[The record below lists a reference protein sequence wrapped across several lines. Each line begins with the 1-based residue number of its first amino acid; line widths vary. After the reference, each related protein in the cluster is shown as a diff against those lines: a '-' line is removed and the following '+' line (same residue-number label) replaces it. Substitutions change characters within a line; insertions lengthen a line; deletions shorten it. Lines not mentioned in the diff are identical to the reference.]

1 VRTRTGLPGLALAL
15 ALVVVAVGCGT
26 SSGSDDASN
35 TTTTRPAATTT
46 GDAAATDDDLDDE
59 ELMGSFLDQ
68 YQPGFELVFD
78 DETAGCVI
86 DVFTE
91 ASLGDQS
98 DESIYAQY
106 EACGVT
112 QQEVTGA
119 IMAAQLLDQGVSEEK
134 SLCISDAI
142 GELSAD
148 ELDSMD
154 DAQGSAL
161 AEACGIDP
169 ESLGG

>member
-1 VRTRTGLPGLALAL
+1 VRIKTGLPGLALAL
-15 ALVVVAVGCGT
+15 ALIVVAVGCGT
-26 SSGSDDASN
+26 SSGSDGTSD
-35 TTTTRPAATTT
+35 TTTTRPAATTS
-46 GDAAATDDDLDDE
+46 GAPATDEDVDDE

-78 DETAGCVI
+78 DETAECVI

-98 DESIYAQY
+98 DEAIYAQY